1 MFSVAFYLPVRS
13 GGQLPTALCRPR
25 QRRPPEQI
33 ACRDEAAPQ
42 GRSPLLSTTSASL
55 ATRPTLSRP
64 PWADWSMDASV
75 PNPSFS
81 RPTVQSPT
89 GPPSA
94 GRPLPRSGEEPT
106 PSSTALARLAHTSH
120 QIVIKGQSY
129 RKEKN
134 FKLHQTRID
143 RMTTKRFIVY
153 LATDIPAD
161 GGPLACYLTSGKGL
175 RILSIISAAGGEILL
190 AHLGEYDGH

>member
-1 MFSVAFYLPVRS
+1 M
-13 GGQLPTALCRPR
+13 
-25 QRRPPEQI
+25 
-33 ACRDEAAPQ
+33 
-42 GRSPLLSTTSASL
+42 
-55 ATRPTLSRP
+55 
-64 PWADWSMDASV
+64 
-75 PNPSFS
+75 
-81 RPTVQSPT
+81 
-89 GPPSA
+89 
-94 GRPLPRSGEEPT
+94 
-106 PSSTALARLAHTSH
+106 ARLAHTSH